1 MGLYC
6 RTLCVICTP
15 HLLCTPQGMLSPPEV
30 SHSHHTHFPREGGEG
45 GEGDSRENETYR
57 SSPLFPSSPIVPYT
71 FPTPH
76 TPSYGTFSPHT
87 TLSEPSLPP
96 LYSCAPPRPLPG
108 GGEADSL
115 PNRASYK
122 ITCYPALPKPKLHST
137 THTSHKTTPT
147 THLYRAN
154 SPSPL
159 TGHTHC
165 TLPTHIHYSP
175 RATTFPPP
183 HAHALT
189 FSRAPELRR
198 GC

>member
-1 MGLYC
+1 MRVHERGNTLLRKSCKWLQNKCIFWSACDPGEGPVGLYC

-45 GEGDSRENETYR
+45 GEGDFRENETYR

-96 LYSCAPPRPLPG
+96 LYSCAPPPSRG
-108 GGEADSL
+108 GRILYLIE
-115 PNRASYK
+115 
-122 ITCYPALPKPKLHST
+122 
-137 THTSHKTTPT
+137 
-147 THLYRAN
+147 HL
-154 SPSPL
+154 
-159 TGHTHC
+159 
-165 TLPTHIHYSP
+165 IK
-175 RATTFPPP
+175 
-183 HAHALT
+183 
-189 FSRAPELRR
+189 
-198 GC
+198 